1 MSGSSHAQRA
11 LQPVLSTVGWALL
24 NSLPAY
30 DAEAV
35 DALNQR
41 LRAAGHPP
49 ELVAAAL
56 TQQQLR
62 AQAHSKFGD
71 FADRMLFTRQ
81 GLEQA
86 TRLPVAA
93 HHAQRFRHAGI
104 EKVFDLG
111 CGIGGDAMAIAA
123 VGVDVVA
130 VEADEAVAAAATVNL
145 MPFPNATVV
154 HARAEHFLD
163 EKTAEELGQTG
174 LWFDPARRT
183 VHVGGGASKIFRPED
198 YTPSLD
204 LIGRL
209 VDAGHPV
216 GVKLAPGMPHD
227 SLPASVHERGEVQYI
242 SHNGELV
249 EVVLWFNA
257 LTRPGVRRSAL
268 LLSDRDSACEFTSST
283 PLPQA
288 AIAEVRGL
296 DGLRELLGTG
306 YVYEP
311 DPALIRSRLL
321 DVALEQ
327 LDGYLFDEHIAY
339 AGSAKG
345 TQMCGFTGYRLDEI
359 VPYNVKKLRRWVKE
373 RGIGQLTI
381 KKRGMDV
388 APEELRALLLGK
400 LSKAEKKSG
409 AHQVLILT
417 RIGEERLAL
426 AVTPI
431 ADQPQEPVE
440 PSA

>member
-1 MSGSSHAQRA
+1 MSGSSHAQRI
-11 LQPVLSTVGWALL
+11 LHPVLSTVGWALL

-30 DAEAV
+30 DPDAV
-35 DALNQR
+35 DALNQE

-62 AQAHSKFGD
+62 AQAHTKFGD

-93 HHAQRFRHAGI
+93 HHAQRFAHAGI
-104 EKVFDLG
+104 TTVFDLG

-123 VGVDVVA
+123 VGVDVVG

-145 MPFPNATVV
+145 MPFPNATVK
-154 HARAEHFLD
+154 HARAEHFLAD
-163 EKTAEELGQTG
+163 KSTEELSQTG

-183 VHVGGGASKIFRPED
+183 VHEGGGASKIFKPED

-204 LIGRL
+204 LIGEL
-209 VDAGHPV
+209 VDAGYPV

-242 SHNGELV
+242 SHNGDLV

-257 LTRPGVRRSAL
+257 LTRPGIRRSAL
-268 LLSDRDSACEFTSST
+268 LLSDRTSTCEFTSSS
-283 PLPQA
+283 PLPEA
-288 AIAEVRGL
+288 AVAEVRGM
-296 DGLRELLGTG
+296 DGLLELLGTG
-306 YVYEP
+306 YLYEP

-321 DVALEQ
+321 DVGLEQ
-327 LDGYLFDEHIAY
+327 LQGYLFDEHIAY
-339 AGSAKG
+339 AGSARR
-345 TQMCGFTGYRLDEI
+345 TDLCGFTGYRLDEI
-359 VPYNVKKLRRWVKE
+359 MPYNVKKLRGWIKE
-373 RGIGQLTI
+373 RCIGQLTI
-381 KKRGMDV
+381 KKRGLDV
-388 APEELRALLLGK
+388 SPEELRHLLLGK
-400 LSKAEKKSG
+400 LSKSEKKKGS
-409 AHQVLILT
+409 HQVLILT
-417 RIGEERLAL
+417 RIGDDRLAL
-426 AVTPI
+426 AVTPLSMVTDD
-431 ADQPQEPVE
+431 AAEQ
-440 PSA
+440 A

>member
-30 DAEAV
+30 DAAAV
-35 DALNQR
+35 DGLNQQ

-62 AQAHSKFGD
+62 AEAHAKFGD
-71 FADRMLFTRQ
+71 FADRMLLTRQ

-93 HHAQRFRHAGI
+93 HHAQRFRHAGLT
-104 EKVFDLG
+104 KVFDLG

-123 VGVDVVA
+123 VGVDVVG

-145 MPFPNATVV
+145 MPFPNATVK
-154 HARAEHFLD
+154 HARAEHFLAD
-163 EKTAEELGQTG
+163 QPASELAETG

-183 VHVGGGASKIFRPED
+183 VHDGGGASKIFTPED
-198 YTPSLD
+198 YTPSLE

-227 SLPASVHERGEVQYI
+227 SLPASVHECGEVQYI
-242 SHNGELV
+242 SHNGDLV

-257 LTRPGVRRSAL
+257 LTRPGIRRSAL
-268 LLSDRDSACEFTSST
+268 LLSDRNSPCEFTSSK
-283 PLPQA
+283 PLPE
-288 AIAEVRGL
+288 AELAPVRGM
-296 DGLRELLGTG
+296 DGLLDLLGTG
-306 YVYEP
+306 YIYEP

-321 DVALEQ
+321 NVALEQ
-327 LDGYLFDEHIAY
+327 LPGYLFDERIAY
-339 AGSAKG
+339 AGASER
-345 TQMCGFTGYRLDEI
+345 TEQVGFTGYRLEEI
-359 VPYNVKKLRRWVKE
+359 MPYNVKKLRAWIKA

-388 APEELRALLLGK
+388 SPEELRGILLGK
-400 LSKAEKKSG
+400 LSKAEKKKG
-409 AHQVLILT
+409 THQVLILT
-417 RIGEERLAL
+417 RIGEDRLAL
-426 AVTPI
+426 AVTPL
-431 ADQPQEPVE
+431 
-440 PSA
+440 SASA